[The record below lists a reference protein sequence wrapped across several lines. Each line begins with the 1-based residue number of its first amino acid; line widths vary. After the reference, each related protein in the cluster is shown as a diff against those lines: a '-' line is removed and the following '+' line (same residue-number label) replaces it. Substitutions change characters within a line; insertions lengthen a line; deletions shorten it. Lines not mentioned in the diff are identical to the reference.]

1 MKRPDGDIKVW
12 HMKMIL
18 HTMLDKLEHYDDE
31 DDLEDVPLGGVLI
44 VDDDFW
50 DDEDGRNKKG
60 E

>member
-18 HTMLDKLEHYDDE
+18 HTLLDNLEHYDDE
-31 DDLEDVPLGGVLI
+31 DDLEDVPLGAIVI

-50 DDEDGRNKKG
+50 DKE
-60 E
+60 

>member
-1 MKRPDGDIKVW
+1 MKRPRGDIKVW

-18 HTMLDKLEHYDDE
+18 RTLLDNLEHYDDE
-31 DDLEDVPLGGVLI
+31 DDLEDVPLGAIVI

-50 DDEDGRNKKG
+50 DNEDEGNKKG